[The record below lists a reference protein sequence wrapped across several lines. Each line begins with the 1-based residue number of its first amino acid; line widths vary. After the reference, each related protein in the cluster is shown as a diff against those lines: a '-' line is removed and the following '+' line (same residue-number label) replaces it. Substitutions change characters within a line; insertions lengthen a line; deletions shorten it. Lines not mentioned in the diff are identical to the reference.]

1 MATSNFT
8 EFNLPR
14 NAYTAF
20 DAVSLKQLIVNRLK
34 DSKLFP
40 DIDYEGSNISS
51 LVDIVAYTYHVL
63 MFYLNQTASEAM
75 FSQVELYEN
84 MNKLVSL
91 LGYKPHGFQTAAL
104 NFDFTVDETIDQG
117 FFTLK
122 RYSYAIVNNIPYSF
136 INDISFEKTV
146 TGSQLIESVGANHT
160 LQQGRFKEY
169 PLYTA
174 IGESYE
180 QFTLI
185 DTPLI
190 QTNQT
195 KYVDHNNIYVYVRD
209 VNTEVWHEW
218 IEVTS
223 LYIAGPRSAV
233 FEKRLNEN
241 GRFEIKFGNGVT
253 GQRLNNQDIV
263 AVYYLESDGST
274 GVVSV
279 SALNNAPITLYN
291 TQQFSTIFT
300 NVSGVDLT
308 YLDANQVQA
317 INLNN
322 KYASISPAAPER
334 LEQIKQNAP
343 QILSTQN
350 RAITVNDYIS
360 IVSKNFSNI
369 VSSVKVI
376 SNKEYT
382 SEYLRYFYDIGLES
396 PNVDERVLLNQV
408 SFNDACDFNNVY
420 IFAVP
425 AIGAILNETTPISL
439 FPTQKQAIVNRL
451 NGVKSLTHN
460 VVVSDVVYRSFD
472 IGLNIFGER
481 ISTSIRDETKLR
493 IIRSK
498 GYVVSKELLKSK
510 VAALITEFF
519 AQQNNQLGTL
529 VDLNS
534 LNINILNIP
543 GIDELQTIR
552 TSNGIEHSLPKI
564 SMLHWDPFYPNVNV
578 QVTSQN
584 VALNIY
590 QFPFFY
596 EISNLINKI
605 EVI

>member
-84 MNKLVSL
+84 MNKLVAL

-104 NFDFTVDETIDQG
+104 NFDFTVDETVVPG

-174 IGESYE
+174 IGENYE

-195 KYVDHNNIYVYVRD
+195 KYIDHNNIYVYVKD
-209 VNTEVWHEW
+209 VNTELWQEW

-223 LYIAGPRSAV
+223 LYLAGPRSAV

-253 GQRLNNQDIV
+253 GQRLNNQDTV

-279 SALNNAPITLYN
+279 SALNNAPITLFN
-291 TQQFSTIFT
+291 TQQFSTIFS
-300 NVSGVDLT
+300 NVSGSDLT

-322 KYASISPAAPER
+322 QYASISPAAPER
-334 LEQIKQNAP
+334 LEQIRQNAP

-350 RAITVNDYIS
+350 RAITVNDYVS
-360 IVSKNFSNI
+360 IVTKNFSNI

-382 SEYLRYFYDIGLES
+382 SDYLRYFYTIGLEA

-425 AIGAILNETTPISL
+425 AIGAILDETTPISL

-451 NGVKSLTHN
+451 NSVKSITHN
-460 VVVSDVVYRSFD
+460 VVVSDVVYQAFD
-472 IGLNIFGER
+472 LGLNVLGER
-481 ISTSIRDETKLR
+481 INTSIRDETKLR
-493 IIRSK
+493 ITRSK
-498 GYVVSKELLKSK
+498 NYVVSKELLKSK
-510 VAALITEFF
+510 VAALIADFF
-519 AQQNNQLGTL
+519 NQQNNQLGNL
-529 VDLNS
+529 VDLNA

-543 GIDELQTIR
+543 GIDALQTVR
-552 TSNGIEHSLPKI
+552 TSNGVEHTLPKI

-584 VALNIY
+584 VALNVY

-596 EISNLINKI
+596 EVSKLINKI